1 MWNDFLEIFDVDDLS
16 VLEKEQIQEEAT
28 NDKSE

>member
-16 VLEKEQIQEEAT
+16 VLENEQIQEEAT